1 MYVSVSFSI
10 LFIEMSLVFILYTI
24 YPFLK
29 SGLVYV
35 NSSDENLYIGNSTN
49 SPIQLITTLNVADY
63 VGGGGE
69 STDPEYP
76 TDDPSSLTLGGNLS
90 FAGMNWIVS
99 HITSSRI
106 FLTVASVNQR
116 CVMYDLGDLCM
127 DLLWSMTKA
136 QRAALLDYTSGITSG
151 KVWVASR
158 RLMNGGLSYFN
169 SNNHRSL
176 GVDIDYWT
184 SSMMDNVSNDAISG
198 YNVSTSYDHSND
210 PPRVKDTGV
219 ISWSYIDASLYF
231 RPSICFDIS
240 SMPKPFDLP
249 DRSQLTLGNTIAWAG
264 KQWIVVSNPT
274 STVCYLT
281 LASIDG
287 SSTFDNL
294 NSMCSSWATTNLA
307 EKQRTAL
314 RSISAGNT
322 SGKVFVATKD
332 QMNGGFAYFNSA
344 DRRKSTS
351 AYWTSTVETMIFYE
365 EPQYVDSNGNVTRG
379 SKSDTLGFRPSVA
392 IDMSL
397 YS

>member
-1 MYVSVSFSI
+1 M
-10 LFIEMSLVFILYTI
+10 
-24 YPFLK
+24 
-29 SGLVYV
+29 
-35 NSSDENLYIGNSTN
+35 YIGNSTN

-63 VGGGGE
+63 VGSGGE

-106 FLTVASVNQR
+106 FLTATSVNQR
-116 CVMYDLGDLCM
+116 CVMYELGDLCM

-184 SSMMDNVSNDAISG
+184 SSMMDNVNNDTISAHV
-198 YNVSTSYDHSND
+198 VSTSYDYGSD
-210 PPRVKDTGV
+210 PIRVEDTGV
-219 ISWSYIDASLYF
+219 LSWAGIESSQYF

-240 SMPKPFDLP
+240 NLPKPFDLP
-249 DRSQLTLGNTIAWAG
+249 DRSQLTLGNTITWAD
-264 KQWIVVSNPT
+264 KQWIVVSNPS

-281 LASIDG
+281 LASLDG
-287 SSTFDNL
+287 TSTYNDLNTMCSNWASTNL
-294 NSMCSSWATTNLA
+294 NTKQLA
-307 EKQRTAL
+307 AL
-314 RSISAGNT
+314 RSTTAGVT
-322 SGKVFVATKD
+322 SGKVFVATAD

-344 DRRKSTS
+344 DRRRSTS
-351 AYWTSTVETMIFYE
+351 EYWTSTSTRMIFYE
-365 EPQYVDSNGNVTRG
+365 EQQYVDANGNVTTSG
-379 SKSDTLGFRPSVA
+379 SSADHSRGFRPSVA

>member
-1 MYVSVSFSI
+1 M
-10 LFIEMSLVFILYTI
+10 
-24 YPFLK
+24 
-29 SGLVYV
+29 
-35 NSSDENLYIGNSTN
+35 GNSTN

-63 VGGGGE
+63 VGGGSE

-76 TDDPSSLTLGGNLS
+76 TDDPGSLTLGGNLF
-90 FAGMNWIVS
+90 FAGMNWIIS

-106 FLTVASVNQR
+106 FLTAASVNQK
-116 CVMYDLGDLCM
+116 CVMYELGDLCM

-184 SSMMDNVSNDAISG
+184 SSMADNVSNDWISAEA
-198 YNVSTSYDHSND
+198 VTTSRDYGSD
-210 PPRVKDTGV
+210 PPRVEDTGV
-219 ISWSYIDASLYF
+219 LSWVHIESSLYF

-240 SMPKPFDLP
+240 NMPKPFDLP
-249 DRSQLTLGNTIAWAG
+249 DKSQLTLGNTITWAG
-264 KQWIVVSNPT
+264 KQWIVVSNPS

-281 LASIDG
+281 LASLDG
-287 SSTFDNL
+287 TSTYNDL
-294 NSMCSSWATTNLA
+294 NTTCSSWASANLNT
-307 EKQRTAL
+307 KQLAAL
-314 RSISAGNT
+314 RSTTAGVT
-322 SGKVFVATKD
+322 SGKVFVATAD
-332 QMNGGFAYFNSA
+332 QMNGGFTYFNSA
-344 DRRKSTS
+344 NRRKSTRD
-351 AYWTSTVETMIFYE
+351 YWTSTSTQMIFYE
-365 EPQYVDSNGNVTRG
+365 EQQYVDTNGNVTTNRN
-379 SKSDTLGFRPSVA
+379 SASTSRGFRPSVA